1 MKKIAFLGGTSHV
14 GEGLIS
20 RFLADKD
27 VSLSWFGRSAEKMKK
42 FLHTNS
48 LSGNI
53 QLKEGYDDFP
63 DGAYDVIINCVG
75 AGTPEALKENYSLW
89 FTVLE
94 QFDNLALDYLREVN
108 EKVLYVTFSSGALYG
123 RNLQSATDEN
133 SCYSINP
140 NKIGIPDYYAVAKLY
155 AEAKHR
161 SLSRLNIVDLRIFA
175 YFSRFA
181 DPDSGYLMTDILKAL
196 LDKKPLNTR
205 KNDLVRD
212 YIAPDD
218 LYSLV
223 LLCMN
228 QESINRSLD
237 AYSAAP
243 VSKTEMLKAFSE
255 KFKLQVNFVDDIA
268 PVSPNATSS
277 VYCSNCH
284 FAEKIG
290 YRPKYTSLEG
300 LADELAHA
308 LEKTGK

>member
-1 MKKIAFLGGTSHV
+1 MKNIAILGGTSHV
-14 GEGLIS
+14 GKGLIS
-20 RFLADKD
+20 RFLSDKN
-27 VSLSWFGRSAEKMKK
+27 VFLNWFGRSEERMKN
-42 FLHTNS
+42 FLNANN

-53 QLKEGYDDFP
+53 MLREGYDDFP

-75 AGTPEALKENYSLW
+75 AGTPDVLKENYSLW

-108 EKVLYVTFSSGALYG
+108 DKALYVAFSSGALYG
-123 RNLQSATDEN
+123 RNFQNVIDEN
-133 SCYSINP
+133 TRYTVNP
-140 NKIGIPDYYAVAKLY
+140 NNIGVPDYYAIAKLY
-155 AEAKHR
+155 SEAKHR

-181 DPDSGYLMTDILKAL
+181 DPDSGYLMTDVLQAL
-196 LDKKPLNTR
+196 LGNTPMNTR

-218 LYSLV
+218 LYRMI

-228 QESINRSLD
+228 QDSINMALD

-243 VSKTEMLKAFSE
+243 VAKMEMLKTFSE
-255 KFKLQVNFVDDIA
+255 RFKLRVDFIDDIT
-268 PVSPNATSS
+268 PVSLNATGCI
-277 VYCSNCH
+277 YCSSCR

-290 YRPKYTSLEG
+290 YRPEHTSLEG
-300 LADELAHA
+300 LTNELVHA
-308 LEKTGK
+308 LEKI

>member
-1 MKKIAFLGGTSHV
+1 MKNIAILGGTSHV
-14 GEGLIS
+14 GEGLVS
-20 RFLADKD
+20 RFLTDRE
-27 VSLSWFGRSAEKMKK
+27 VSLSWFGRSAERMKN
-42 FLHTNS
+42 FLLANS

-63 DGAYDVIINCVG
+63 DGAYDVIVNCVG
-75 AGTPEALKENYSLW
+75 AGTPEVLKENYSLW

-94 QFDNLALDYLREVN
+94 EFDNLALDYLREVN
-108 EKVLYVTFSSGALYG
+108 EKALYVTFSSGALYG
-123 RNLQSATDEN
+123 RNLQNATDEN

-140 NKIGIPDYYAVAKLY
+140 NKIGVPDYYAVAKLY
-155 AEAKHR
+155 SEAKHR

-181 DPDSGYLMTDILKAL
+181 DPGSGYLMTDILKAL
-196 LDKKPLNTR
+196 LEKTPLTTR

-212 YIAPDD
+212 YVAPDD
-218 LYSLV
+218 LYDLV

-228 QESINRSLD
+228 RESINRALD

-243 VSKTEMLKAFSE
+243 VSKMEMLKAFSE
-255 KFKLQVNFVDDIA
+255 KFNLQVDFADEIT

-277 VYCSNCH
+277 VYCSGCH
-284 FAEKIG
+284 FAGEIG

-300 LADELAHA
+300 LTDELSHA

>member
-1 MKKIAFLGGTSHV
+1 MKKIAILGGTSHV
-14 GEGLIS
+14 GKGLVS

-27 VSLSWFGRSAEKMKK
+27 VSLSWFGRSGERMKN
-42 FLHTNS
+42 FLNANN

-53 QLKEGYDDFP
+53 MLREGYDDFP

-75 AGTPEALKENYSLW
+75 AGTPEVLKDHYSLW

-94 QFDNLALDYLREVN
+94 QFDNLVLDYLREVN
-108 EKVLYVTFSSGALYG
+108 DRALYVAFSSGALYG
-123 RNLQSATDEN
+123 RNLQSVIDEN
-133 SCYSINP
+133 SCYTINP
-140 NKIGIPDYYAVAKLY
+140 NKINVPDYYAIAKLY

-161 SLSRLNIVDLRIFA
+161 SLPCLNIVDLRIFA
-175 YFSRFA
+175 YFSRFT
-181 DPDSGYLMTDILKAL
+181 DPDSGYLMTDVLKAL
-196 LDKKPLNTR
+196 LENTPLNTR

-218 LYSLV
+218 LYRMI

-228 QESINRSLD
+228 QGSINMALD

-243 VSKTEMLKAFSE
+243 VAKMEMLKTFSE
-255 KFKLQVNFVDDIA
+255 RFNLKVNFVDDITS
-268 PVSPNATSS
+268 VSLNATGRI
-277 VYCSNCH
+277 YCSDCR

-300 LADELAHA
+300 LVDELVHA
-308 LEKTGK
+308 LEKI